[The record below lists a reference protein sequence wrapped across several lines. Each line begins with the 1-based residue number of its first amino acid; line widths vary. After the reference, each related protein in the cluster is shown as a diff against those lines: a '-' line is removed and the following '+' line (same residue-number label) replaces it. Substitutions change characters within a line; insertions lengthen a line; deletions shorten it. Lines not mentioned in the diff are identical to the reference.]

1 MQFPNQYL
9 NVNKETGTIVLNK
22 ERKKL
27 NSNGEI
33 NKHGILLLTDTV
45 IIPQL
50 YFTIFWSILQSV

>member
-50 YFTIFWSILQSV
+50 YFTIFWSILQTV